1 MKQRRK
7 TILALLLSLV
17 MLLALIPSA
26 SAERAEEPANDPD
39 RVPERTEVPEEDAS
53 DGKREPEICIS
64 QGLSLTE
71 KNADAMPAV
80 SEGTRRIDDSAL
92 RLGVNWF
99 TVSEP
104 GETVYRPFTIPIS
117 GYYWFSSLSPYY
129 EDGIVHMDTVGYLTD
144 SSLNVTFEDND
155 GGYDRFFSIR
165 SSGYHDA
172 GEVLYVGVR
181 FYDETQT
188 GSIPVLIDYPY
199 ASGSPELTLG
209 ENTYTIST
217 QGSIWYYPFR
227 PTESGTYRVY
237 SVGEDDTLGVLLED
251 GYGAILYNDDS
262 NESTNFSF
270 TYEMNAGETYWIGAR
285 YYSND
290 RTGSIKV
297 VIEKK
302 EAAFEPE
309 IVWNSSDVK
318 FKGTTPYVIANGK
331 AKKPRFTVRNKAD
344 GTTVD
349 PSGYTYEYRENTA
362 AGTGYVFVTFTGA
375 HSGTIRGWF
384 KIYLPATKTTTV
396 VNRNDG
402 IKITW
407 DAVNGAAG
415 YVIYRRAWSSK
426 TGKWTTFERWNNTTE
441 LSWTDTNVYATSR
454 YQYGV
459 KAYFAK
465 RTDPVT
471 GTQIGG
477 NVGDNYNLGM
487 VGPLRTTVRVTTRVL
502 KSLVAGNN
510 QITVNWSPSNKF
522 TGYQIKY
529 ATNASFTE
537 NVKSVWVSDPA
548 QGSID
553 IPSLKNGTTYYVCLR
568 SYQNFEGSQYY
579 GAWSNVLSMK
589 PGSGQT
595 VTNSKYRALLVG
607 ESDYESEWE
616 NDLPGSGNDADA
628 IAGMLSGLS
637 NKFTCT
643 KLHDATKT
651 QILNGIKTTFAAA
664 NDYDV
669 SLFYFAGHGAGG
681 TGSLCTVEGG
691 RITFSELAEALS
703 KVKGRVI
710 VVISSCYSGNAI
722 ATTDAAGES
731 FDPEAYNQAIIDAF
745 SGYYLE
751 PEDGQSG
758 TRSGELRKSKFVVF
772 TAAAANEVGWE
783 GCWDTGVNYDNGTW
797 YRGHAIGSAIL
808 KGMGCKYP
816 NGTRTGSSMPADKN
830 GNREVTVKEL
840 YDYVSSTVY
849 DWTKNVYS
857 GGYSGPQN
865 VQYYGPNSEVL
876 FRKY

>member
-17 MLLALIPSA
+17 MLLALIPAA

-39 RVPERTEVPEEDAS
+39 RVPERIEVPEEDAS
-53 DGKREPEICIS
+53 DGKRAPEVF
-64 QGLSLTE
+64 LSKTLPSTE
-71 KNADAMPAV
+71 KDAAG
-80 SEGTRRIDDSAL
+80 STAASDGTRRIDDSAL
-92 RLGVNWF
+92 RLGVNWYSIN
-99 TVSEP
+99 TP
-104 GETVYRPFTIPIS
+104 GETVYRPFTIPMS
-117 GYYWFSSLSPYY
+117 GYYWFASTAAYNESGLAVYDSFGTLTNSAM
-129 EDGIVHMDTVGYLTD
+129 EEIASDDDSGDGL
-144 SSLNVTFEDND
+144 
-155 GGYDRFFSIR
+155 FFSIR
-165 SSGYHDA
+165 NAGYFDA
-172 GEVLYVGVR
+172 GTLVYLGVR
-181 FYDETQT
+181 LYDASETGT
-188 GSIPVLIDYPY
+188 IPVKIDYPY
-199 ASGSPELTLG
+199 RYDDTLQPGASVYSV
-209 ENTYTIST
+209 ST
-217 QGSIWYYPFR
+217 AGGIWYHRFT
-227 PTESGTYRVY
+227 PTESGIYRVY
-237 SVGEDDTLGVLLED
+237 SLGDSDTVGALLNSGLGEILYDDDTGE
-251 GYGAILYNDDS
+251 NS
-262 NESTNFSF
+262 NFF
-270 TYEMNAGETYWIGAR
+270 YRYWMNADQAYYIGAKF
-285 YYSND
+285 YDNSK
-290 RTGSIKV
+290 TGNITV
-297 VIEKK
+297 VIEK
-302 EAAFEPE
+302 EGAAFDPE
-309 IVWNSSDVK
+309 IVWNSSDVSY
-318 FKGTTPYVIANGK
+318 KGTTPYVVANGS
-331 AKKPRFTVRNKAD
+331 AQTPRFTVRNKTD

-426 TGKWTTFERWNNTTE
+426 TGTWTTFERWNNTTE

-502 KSLVAGNN
+502 KSLVAGNK

-548 QGSID
+548 QGSIN

-607 ESDYESEWE
+607 ESDYESE

-669 SLFYFAGHGAGG
+669 SLFYFAGHGANAGG
-681 TGSLCTVEGG
+681 NATYQGALCTVEGNY
-691 RITFSELAEALS
+691 ITFSELAEALS
-703 KVKGRVI
+703 GVKGRVI
-710 VVISSCYSGNAI
+710 VIISSCFSGNAI
-722 ATTDAAGES
+722 ATSDGADGETI
-731 FDPEAYNQAIIDAF
+731 DPEAYNQAIIDAF

-751 PEDGQSG
+751 PEGGQSG
-758 TRSGELRKSKFVVF
+758 TRSGELRQSKFIVL
-772 TAAAANEVGWE
+772 TAAAKDEVGWE
-783 GCWDTGVNYDNGTW
+783 GGWDRDIAYIDGTW
-797 YRGHAIGSAIL
+797 YRGHALGSAIL

-816 NGTRTGSSMPADKN
+816 NGAYTGSMPADKN
-830 GNREVTVKEL
+830 KNKEITVKEL
-840 YDYVSSTVY
+840 YDYVYSCVY
-849 DWTKNVYS
+849 NWTKNLS
-857 GGYSGPQN
+857 TTSH